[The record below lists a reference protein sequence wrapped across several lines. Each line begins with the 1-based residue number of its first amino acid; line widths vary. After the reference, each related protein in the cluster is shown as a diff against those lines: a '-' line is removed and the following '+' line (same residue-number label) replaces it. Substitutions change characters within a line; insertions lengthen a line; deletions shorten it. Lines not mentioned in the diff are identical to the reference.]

1 MTNIFTP
8 ELLSGAEY
16 IMGVYFGFAVV
27 YIFNMIAGVI
37 INCQITKSEKFSFG
51 QFLLSF
57 EKVLFSGIALFG
69 LTVSTNLITSS
80 LLEIEPETS
89 ELVTSVISLAIF
101 ALVFAKGFI
110 QKTISLVDKLKCLFD
125 IKDTSKQADVDS
137 INSLTLN
144 QVQSKE
150 YLDTVVD
157 DSLEDNTLSPL
168 G

>member
-1 MTNIFTP
+1 MSFSRTSIK
-8 ELLSGAEY
+8 GAVSPSCVNTR
-16 IMGVYFGFAVV
+16 VYSPFSCV
-27 YIFNMIAGVI
+27 YWSIV
-37 INCQITKSEKFSFG
+37 CD
-51 QFLLSF
+51 LLSF

-125 IKDTSKQADVDS
+125 IKDTSKQADIDS
-137 INSLTLN
+137 INSLTLD